1 MRPTIQLFLPLI
13 QCKRDEFRL
22 RSDTHAA
29 LRRVGV
35 DVSFAQ
41 RALLFLHD
49 DISFDDLR
57 RWHAN
62 RRLELVLVDHNRCTL
77 PDVGDAVRQVIDH
90 HVDERQHLD
99 ESLQFKWI
107 RTVGSCCTLIAQLA
121 AHQLQH
127 HHDDVILLLTT
138 IITDTINFDSKIKRA
153 TLLDEKIAF
162 FLFNLLSSSQSF
174 EQFSK
179 IVFQEI
185 SQAKNNVSSL
195 TPIELLS
202 RDFKSADDGLR
213 LGFSSITIS
222 LSEFVL
228 KANLSNDVSI
238 LEQFC
243 KSQQIDTLVICVALT
258 EPAVF
263 RRQLAIFSIDNIR
276 FEKLFSFLNT
286 SNLSLT
292 LLSSSST
299 TTNLVFWDQGDST
312 ASRKQ
317 ILPLITQQLLLL

>member
-1 MRPTIQLFLPLI
+1 
-13 QCKRDEFRL
+13 
-22 RSDTHAA
+22 
-29 LRRVGV
+29 
-35 DVSFAQ
+35 
-41 RALLFLHD
+41 LHD
-49 DISFDDLR
+49 DISLGDLKS
-57 RWHAN
+57 WHDS
-62 RRLELVLVDHNRCTL
+62 RRLELALVDHNRCTL
-77 PDVGDAVRQVIDH
+77 SPELAGAVRQVVDH
-90 HVDERQHLD
+90 HVDERQYVD
-99 ESLQFKWI
+99 DSLRFKWI
-107 RTVGSCCTLIAQLA
+107 RPVGSCCTLLAQLA
-121 AHQLQH
+121 AHQLAAH
-127 HHDDVILLLTT
+127 RDDAALLLIT
-138 IITDTINFDSKIKRA
+138 IITDTINFDPALKRA
-153 TLLDEKIAF
+153 TPLDNTIAR
-162 FLFNLLSSSQSF
+162 FLFALSAPAVSF
-174 EQFSK
+174 EQHAAA
-179 IVFQEI
+179 VFQEI